1 MYLNQYTGRGIRV
14 AVIDSGV
21 HVSHPHIVEPPAGG
35 EADPAAAARS
45 TDRPIVTGVGIR
57 EDGSLDDDYTDR
69 LGHGTAVAAAI
80 REKAP
85 DAQIVAIKVFWR
97 RLATDVPTLVRGI
110 EEACARGA
118 SVINLSLGTTDV
130 TRRAELQAAI
140 SRAVETGAIVV
151 SATGDEDIRWL
162 PGSLDDIVPVRLDW
176 GCPRDAYR
184 VARDG
189 ARPVIVAS
197 GYPREIPGVPRERN
211 LKGISFAVANAT
223 GFVARARE
231 AAAAARTGQLL
242 DMLAAAAC
250 DDACRTV
257 VQEG

>member
-1 MYLNQYTGRGIRV
+1 MYLKQYTGRGIRV

-21 HVSHPHIVEPPAGG
+21 HASHPHIVEPLAGG

-97 RLATDVPTLVRGI
+97 RLATNVPTLVRGI
-110 EEACARGA
+110 EVACARGA

-130 TRRAELQAAI
+130 
-140 SRAVETGAIVV
+140 
-151 SATGDEDIRWL
+151 
-162 PGSLDDIVPVRLDW
+162 
-176 GCPRDAYR
+176 
-184 VARDG
+184 
-189 ARPVIVAS
+189 
-197 GYPREIPGVPRERN
+197 
-211 LKGISFAVANAT
+211 
-223 GFVARARE
+223 
-231 AAAAARTGQLL
+231 
-242 DMLAAAAC
+242 
-250 DDACRTV
+250 
-257 VQEG
+257 